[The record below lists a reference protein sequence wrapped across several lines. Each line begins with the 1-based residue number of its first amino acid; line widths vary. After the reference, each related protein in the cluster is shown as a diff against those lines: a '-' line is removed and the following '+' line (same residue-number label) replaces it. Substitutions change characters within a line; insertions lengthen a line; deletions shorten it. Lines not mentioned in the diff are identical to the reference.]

1 MQFFSTFEKEQ
12 LLSHVIAF
20 LNHHR
25 CQSDASPENADLFID
40 ILNRNE
46 NNELLCFVGNFIELT
61 DVYLSFVT
69 EKNLNL
75 SFMVSI
81 VEETIIVFQFVFTPY

>member
-1 MQFFSTFEKEQ
+1 M
-12 LLSHVIAF
+12 SHVIAF

-25 CQSDASPENADLFID
+25 CQSDASPENADVFID
-40 ILNRNE
+40 ILNHNE

-61 DVYLSFVT
+61 DVYLNYVT

-75 SFMVSI
+75 SFMVRISGRLKKK
-81 VEETIIVFQFVFTPY
+81 VHFVS